1 MWLLFLLLSV
11 LFIWLLQKLIF
22 EKFWDK
28 GLTVSLSFSDP
39 FIYEG
44 DVSSLKETVTNSKRL
59 PVLALSVRL
68 SMSRDLEFLKGAKEN
83 SATSDQT
90 YKRDI
95 FSLLP
100 KQKTTRT
107 LPFLGKKRG
116 CYPITSVDV
125 SAFDYFFQKGYYKE
139 FPQATQLFI
148 YPKPVDIR
156 RIALIS
162 QAISG
167 MIYSK
172 NRLFLDPFEF
182 SGIREYQKSDPMNH
196 INWKA
201 SARTGNLMVNQFDAT
216 TNFTVN
222 ILADMEDPYILKY
235 EALLEESIRIAA
247 SLASGLTADKMPTR
261 VCVNAKD
268 SLTQTSIDEFMP
280 AGGAQMGILYQKLAC
295 LDTSQISAHFSEL
308 LEKELASG
316 ATGETYVIISKNH
329 TEDIVSALHA
339 LSKTQNQ
346 VLWVLPTMV
355 YDMDHKF
362 DDAALHILH
371 WEVEL

>member
-11 LFIWLLQKLIF
+11 LFLWLLQKLVF
-22 EKFWDK
+22 KKFWDK
-28 GLTVSLSFSDP
+28 GLTVFLSFSDS

-100 KQKTTRT
+100 NQKTTRT

-116 CYPITSVDV
+116 CYSVTSVDV

-139 FPQATQLFI
+139 YPQSAQLFI
-148 YPKPVDIR
+148 YPKPADIR
-156 RIALIS
+156 RITLIH

-167 MIYSK
+167 MIISR

-216 TNFTVN
+216 TNFSVH
-222 ILADMEDPYILKY
+222 ILVDMEDPYILKY

-247 SLASGLTADKMPTR
+247 SLAASLSRAKMPAR
-261 VCVNAKD
+261 VCVNAED
-268 SLTQTSIDEFMP
+268 SLTHTAIDEFLP
-280 AGGAQMGILYQKLAC
+280 AGGAQMGVLYQKLAC
-295 LDTSQISAHFSEL
+295 LEPSKISMSFSDL
-308 LEKELASG
+308 LEKELALG
-316 ATGETYVIISKNH
+316 TTGETYVIISKNH
-329 TEDIVSALHA
+329 TEELVSALHR
-339 LSKTQNQ
+339 LNETPNQ

-355 YDMDHKF
+355 YDMDRRF
-362 DDAALHILH
+362 EDSSLSILH

>member
-1 MWLLFLLLSV
+1 MWLLLLLASVFLLW
-11 LFIWLLQKLIF
+11 IIQKIVF
-22 EKFWDK
+22 QKFWDK
-28 GLTVSLSFSDP
+28 GLFVSLSFSES

-44 DVSSLKETVTNSKRL
+44 DISSIKETVTNQKHL
-59 PVLALSVRL
+59 PILALSIRL

-95 FSLLP
+95 FSLLSR
-100 KQKTTRT
+100 QKTTRT

-116 CYPITSVDV
+116 CYPITSVDA

-139 FPQATQLFI
+139 YPQSTQLFI

-156 RIALIS
+156 RIRLIS

-201 SARTGNLMVNQFDAT
+201 SARTGELMVNQFDAT
-216 TNFTVN
+216 TQFTVN
-222 ILADMEDPYILKY
+222 ILIDLADPFILKY
-235 EALLEESIRIAA
+235 EALLEESIRIGA
-247 SLASGLTADKMPTR
+247 SLAAHLSKEKMPTR
-261 VCVNAKD
+261 VRVNAID
-268 SLTQTSIDEFMP
+268 SLTNSAIDEFLP
-280 AGGAQMGILYQKLAC
+280 AGGEQMDILYQKLAC
-295 LDTSQISAHFSEL
+295 LDTSCISQPFFEL
-308 LEKELASG
+308 LLDELNRKTS
-316 ATGETYVIISKNH
+316 GETYIVISKNH
-329 TEDIVSALHA
+329 DAEMVAALHR
-339 LSKTQNQ
+339 LNETGNQ
-346 VLWVLPTMV
+346 LLWVLPVMV
-355 YDMDHKF
+355 YDVEHKF
-362 DDAALHILH
+362 EDAAIHVLP

>member
-1 MWLLFLLLSV
+1 MWVLFLLLSV
-11 LFIWLLQKLIF
+11 LFIWFLQKLIF
-22 EKFWDK
+22 QKFWSK
-28 GLTVSLSFSDP
+28 GLTVSLSFSEP

-59 PVLALSVRL
+59 PILALSVRL
-68 SMSRDLEFLKGAKEN
+68 SMSRNLEFLKGAKEN

-125 SAFDYFFQKGYYKE
+125 SAFDYFFQQGYYKE
-139 FPQATQLFI
+139 FPQTARLFI

-156 RIALIS
+156 RIALTS

-201 SARTGNLMVNQFDAT
+201 SARAGSLMVNQFDAT
-216 TNFTVN
+216 TNYTVH
-222 ILADMEDPYILKY
+222 ILVDMEDPYILKY

-247 SLASGLTADKMPTR
+247 SLASSLAADKMPVR
-261 VCVNAKD
+261 ICVNAKD
-268 SLTQTSIDEFMP
+268 SLTHTAIDEYMP

-295 LDTSQISAHFSEL
+295 LDASQISMHFSDL
-308 LEKELASG
+308 LEKELERDA
-316 ATGETYVIISKNH
+316 AGETYVIISKNP
-329 TEDIVSALHA
+329 TQETVSALHA
-339 LSKTQNQ
+339 LSRTPNQ
-346 VLWVLPTMV
+346 LLWVLPTMS
-355 YDMDHKF
+355 YDMDRRF
-362 DDAALHILH
+362 DDAKLHILH
-371 WEVEL
+371 WEVQL